1 MAAITES
8 RAGTTLSLA
17 RRVPRS
23 RISGTGWA
31 AIMLLPAI
39 ILAVLVGPR
48 FWGHDPLAQRIEI
61 RLQGPSRPHPLGTDQ
76 FGRDILA
83 RLLVGGRW
91 TLGGAAI
98 VCGGVSL
105 IGFVVGALAA
115 TGSRQTDTLL
125 GRLIEA
131 LMALPGLVTALAFT
145 AVLGPSFRN
154 LLVALIVTN
163 WPWYAR
169 SYRSLILKERAAP
182 YVESALALGAGQARV
197 LLRHVF
203 PNVVGPAI
211 VLATANLGSV
221 MLNLAALSFLGLGAQ
236 PPTPEWGMMI
246 NDARPF
252 FQRHPWQ
259 MVAPGLCIALT
270 VLGVNLAGDALRDLL
285 DPRAA
290 RRHRQAS

>member
-1 MAAITES
+1 MAVVTES
-8 RAGTTLSLA
+8 RAGAALSRS
-17 RRVPRS
+17 RRVPKS
-23 RISGTGWA
+23 RIGGTGWV
-31 AIMLLPAI
+31 AIVLLPAI
-39 ILAVLVGPR
+39 VTAVLVGPR
-48 FWGHDPLAQRIEI
+48 LWGRDPLRQRIET
-61 RLQGPSRPHPLGTDQ
+61 RLQGPSAAHPLGTDQ

-91 TLGGAAI
+91 TLGGAVA

-115 TGSRQTDTLL
+115 TGSRRTDALL

-154 LLVALIVTN
+154 LLVALIATN

-169 SYRSLILKERAAP
+169 SYRSLILKERAAL
-182 YVESALALGAGQARV
+182 YVEGAVAVGAGQGRV
-197 LLRHVF
+197 LIRHVL
-203 PNVVGPAI
+203 PNIIGPAI

-221 MLNLAALSFLGLGAQ
+221 MLHLAALSFLGLGTQ

-259 MVAPGLCIALT
+259 MVAPGLCICLT
-270 VLGVNLAGDALRDLL
+270 VLCINLAGDALRDLL
-285 DPRAA
+285 DPRTA
-290 RRHRQAS
+290 RRLRGAS

>member
-1 MAAITES
+1 MATVMKSRAEVLSPPTRRLPVGRVGGCGRVAGALLAAI
-8 RAGTTLSLA
+8 
-17 RRVPRS
+17 V
-23 RISGTGWA
+23 A
-31 AIMLLPAI
+31 ATML
-39 ILAVLVGPR
+39 GPR
-48 FWGHDPLAQRIEI
+48 LWGRDPLAQRIER
-61 RLQGPSRPHPLGTDQ
+61 RLQGPSVVHPLGTDQ

-83 RLLVGGRW
+83 RLLLGGRR

-105 IGFVVGALAA
+105 IGFTAGALAA
-115 TGSRQTDTLL
+115 TGSRRTDALL

-154 LLVALIVTN
+154 LLVALIATN

-169 SYRSLILKERAAP
+169 SYRSLILKERAAL
-182 YVESALALGAGQARV
+182 YVEGAVAVGAGQGRV
-197 LLRHVF
+197 LIRHVL
-203 PNVVGPAI
+203 PNIIGPAI

-221 MLNLAALSFLGLGAQ
+221 MLHLAALSFLGLGTQ

-259 MVAPGLCIALT
+259 MVAPGLCICLT
-270 VLGVNLAGDALRDLL
+270 VLCINLAGDALRDLL
-285 DPRAA
+285 DPRTA
-290 RRHRQAS
+290 RRLRGAS